1 MKIIKIGFRDLPGGP
16 VVKKPPCKARDMDLI
31 SSSSRETMILHAV
44 EQLNL
49 HVTTTEPTRSGAC
62 VPQLES
68 LRTTTKDPMCHNLNL
83 TQPNKYFSKRENRRT
98 NSTIN
103 YG

>member
-1 MKIIKIGFRDLPGGP
+1 MKIIKIGFRDLPGCP

-31 SSSSRETMILHAV
+31 SSSSRGTMILHAV

-68 LRTTTKDPMCHNLNL
+68 CAAKRIFCMTQLRP
-83 TQPNKYFSKRENRRT
+83 
-98 NSTIN
+98 STAK
-103 YG
+103 

>member
-31 SSSSRETMILHAV
+31 SSSSQGTMTLHAG

-68 LRTTTKDPMCHNLNL
+68 LKSSKKDPACC
-83 TQPNKYFSKRENRRT
+83 K
-98 NSTIN
+98 
-103 YG
+103 